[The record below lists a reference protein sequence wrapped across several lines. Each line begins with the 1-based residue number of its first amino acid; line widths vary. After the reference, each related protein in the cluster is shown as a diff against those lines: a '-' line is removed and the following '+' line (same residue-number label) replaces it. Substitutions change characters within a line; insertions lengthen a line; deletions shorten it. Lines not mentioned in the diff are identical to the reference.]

1 MATLTALADCT
12 DLSNRKRRWID
23 TYTGPAAPAGYPAGG
38 DPLLP
43 GEVRMAVI
51 EAVLGLIASNG
62 AAVVFGWYDTT
73 NQVIHWYTANAVEVV
88 AGVDLS
94 GYTATIEV
102 IGH

>member
-12 DLSNRKRRWID
+12 DLSNRKRRWVD
-23 TYTGPAAPAGYPAGG
+23 TYTGPASYAIAG
-38 DPLLP
+38 DSLVP

>member
-51 EAVLGLIASNG
+51 EAVLGLTAFNG
-62 AAVVFGWYDTT
+62 AAMIWGWYDTT
-73 NQVIHWYTANAVEVV
+73 NQVIRWFTATGAEV
-88 AGVDLS
+88 AAATDLS